1 MDIALDALEL
11 SKNIRENIYRQI
23 AAILHM
29 GNVKF
34 EDDDMGFAVV
44 SEESKQ
50 SIYSAARLLSVDS
63 EQLINA
69 FLIRT
74 LDKNT
79 LYVTYITIHYNSLTI
94 ISILT
99 YYYFPLPCT
108 AQKWINAL
116 QRELETLQ

>member
-1 MDIALDALEL
+1 MDVALDALEL
-11 SKNIRENIYRQI
+11 SKNIREKIYRQI

-34 EDDDMGFAVV
+34 EDDDMGYAIV

-50 SIYSAARLLSVDS
+50 SVNSAARLLSVNS
-63 EQLINA
+63 EQLTNA

-79 LYVTYITIHYNSLTI
+79 LYVIFIPTLCYII
-94 ISILT
+94 IV
-99 YYYFPLPCT
+99 
-108 AQKWINAL
+108 
-116 QRELETLQ
+116 